1 MNHLETAIQKVT
13 TFLFAGAAI
22 LFFGVNAY
30 VYSTTAGIM
39 NEHHAAQNPRD
50 PWMARNITIVDHRN
64 SEGRGFKPGY
74 LEMAKGDD
82 IRANRFISISTYV
95 TLDDL
100 LGEGEQRPEKSMEEV
115 FVKSRAVIFARE
127 ECARL
132 LETLVRK
139 CVVAGAD
146 GRLDGNT
153 ARIDATFRFV
163 QRDDFGALE
172 EDATYVF
179 TTADNVLVRDASVYM
194 SGAGPA
200 RVALYKKAASECAAI
215 RRRDGSCAITRLSI
229 LAHRGKDGLIR
240 HTAMAGY
247 AFLLKARA

>member
-1 MNHLETAIQKVT
+1 MKLFESAMHKTA
-13 TFLFAGAAI
+13 A
-22 LFFGVNAY
+22 LFFAAGGILYFVMNAY
-30 VYSTTAGIM
+30 VFQTTTGIM
-39 NEHHAAQNPRD
+39 NAHREAENPRD

-64 SEGRGFKPGY
+64 TEGRGFKPGY

-82 IRANRFISISTYV
+82 IRANRFITISTYV

-100 LGEGEQRPEKSMEEV
+100 LGEGEERPQKSMEEV

-127 ECARL
+127 ECERL
-132 LETLVRK
+132 LETLARK
-139 CVVAGAD
+139 CVVVGAD

-172 EDATYVF
+172 EGATYVF

-194 SGAGPA
+194 SGAGAA
-200 RVALYKKAASECAAI
+200 RIGLYRKAAAECAAI

-229 LAHRGKDGLIR
+229 LAHRGNDGLIR

-247 AFLLKARA
+247 AFLLKARG